1 MLFADAEV
9 LAEALV
15 KSKERQLVETQYSTD
30 ASAKCD
36 RCRELGPFRPAS
48 PQQAFDILGYV

>member
-15 KSKERQLVETQYSTD
+15 KSKGRQLVETQYSTD
-30 ASAKCD
+30 ASAKYD

-48 PQQAFDILGYV
+48 PAASL